1 MDLLRAESRRASG
14 SLLSVSSQDWTIW
27 LMPDLL
33 PHVYDQYF
41 PPARGPLGHLISNI
55 KALWCGHYL
64 LHLAFAR

>member
-1 MDLLRAESRRASG
+1 
-14 SLLSVSSQDWTIW
+14 
-27 LMPDLL
+27 MPDLL

-41 PPARGPLGHLISNI
+41 PTARGPLGHLISNI